1 MGIAYFI
8 PISWFKKETK
18 NELAL
23 GAPATQLIYQK
34 TIIPVS
40 NSTYDLGTT
49 TQNWRNVYFDKVCLS
64 GDTCRTTWPG
74 AGSTIGTVS
83 TSTAPIV
90 GNLAYWTSDAYPSL
104 LGTVATT
111 TLTGT
116 APLVF
121 SNPISVIG
129 GSASVLTCTAASGSV
144 AGCLS
149 AADWTTF
156 NNKGSGT
163 VTSIAT
169 TWPITGGT
177 ITTTGTL
184 GFGGLSTSTA
194 AVVGNIPYFSGVNT
208 FANVATSTIGAGTG
222 LSFSGTSGYQI
233 GGTNG
238 TFSVNTSQNIATLSN
253 LTSNGFVKTGGGV
266 GTLSVDTST
275 YLTTVDISA
284 NTNLAVSAP
293 IVLTNDTLSLGNVV
307 QYPAFTYATSSAWTG
322 TTTIPLAPAYVAE
335 TWNGVKCFT
344 DAGTLNVSFS
354 DGTNLMN
361 LLNASTTVGTF
372 TLSTNNTFTASEKR
386 YVDIGTPASSPT
398 KISCTISKTLS
409 VN

>member
-1 MGIAYFI
+1 MKKLYIILSAI
-8 PISWFKKETK
+8 IISTFVGSVVYAVT
-18 NELAL
+18 LL
-23 GAPATQLIYQK
+23 SVPQGGTG
-34 TIIPVS
+34 S
-40 NSTYDLGTT
+40 GSFSTY
-49 TQNWRNVYFDKVCLS
+49 
-64 GDTCRTTWPG
+64 
-74 AGSTIGTVS
+74 
-83 TSTAPIV
+83 PIV
-90 GNLAYWTSDAYPSL
+90 GNGLNALSASSTLWLVSVNATSTTATSTFAFGVKAAQFD
-104 LGTVATT
+104 ATT
-111 TLTGT
+111 GTSTGKGWD
-116 APLVF
+116 L
-121 SNPISVIG
+121 SG
-129 GSASVLTCTAASGSV
+129 GCFAINGT
-144 AGCLS
+144 CLS
-149 AADWTTF
+149 AG
-156 NNKGSGT
+156 GSGT

-184 GFGGLSTSTA
+184 GFNGLSTSTA
-194 AVVGNIPYFSGVNT
+194 ATVGNIPYFSGVNT

-222 LSFSGTSGYQI
+222 LSFSGTSGYQV
-233 GGTNG
+233 GGANG

-284 NTNLAVSAP
+284 NTNLAVTAP
-293 IVLTNDTLSLGNVV
+293 VVLTNDTLSLGNVV

-335 TWNGVKCFT
+335 TWNGAKCFT
-344 DAGTLNVSFS
+344 DAGTLNVVFS

-372 TLSTNNTFTASEKR
+372 TLSTNNSFTASEKR

-409 VN
+409 IN